1 MGKPLRWWVIP
12 GAMVVLLRVVTLEG
26 QAPDSAALRAPVP
39 AAAPLAEVALLE
51 AAARRIGP
59 VALDASAAARIEVPS
74 TWAGRRGQM
83 TVWRRIGGARE
94 ATPWLEITPRV
105 RDDGTIPF
113 LGLAAGRYDFELT
126 FVDNGSTVLL
136 TGNDAAVPG
145 TVVLK

>member
-12 GAMVVLLRVVTLEG
+12 GAMVVLLRVVTLDG
-26 QAPDSAALRAPVP
+26 PAPDSAAPKEAVS
-39 AAAPLAEVALLE
+39 AAAPLADVALLE

-59 VALDASAAARIEVPS
+59 VALDASAAARIEVA
-74 TWAGRRGQM
+74 TGWAGRRGQM
-83 TVWRRIGGARE
+83 TVWRRIAGARE

-126 FVDNGSTVLL
+126 LVDRGRTVLL